1 VKVPGL
7 ASLPADPPLAVAG
20 DYTTEVKIDVA
31 ADATNV
37 GVESGH
43 HRGIEDS
50 VGNHQCDKGALNV
63 LRRRQNWRAELPA
76 GNQQIGGLEHQP
88 VAAVFESLAAK
99 EASQENK
106 SKALSGTS
114 KLVPFPIPL
123 QGRIFPQPDSQCRS
137 LRGDNFCKT
146 PRRPQGRI
154 PLSGVRS
161 RAELEFFMKLLMQA
175 EKRGQM

>member
-1 VKVPGL
+1 MKVPGL

-99 EASQENK
+99 EASQEDK

-114 KLVPFPIPL
+114 KLVPF
-123 QGRIFPQPDSQCRS
+123 
-137 LRGDNFCKT
+137 
-146 PRRPQGRI
+146 
-154 PLSGVRS
+154 
-161 RAELEFFMKLLMQA
+161 AMKLLMQA
-175 EKRGQM
+175 EKRGQMLRKQSSASARGSRDPHENSYSDNRCNRYKSN